1 MTQRKIRLSATDD
14 VKDFVN
20 AAGKCDFD
28 IDVQYNRVVIDAKS
42 ILGVLS
48 MDLTRDL
55 TVKYGGKNPS
65 FENILE
71 KYSVS

>member
-1 MTQRKIRLSATDD
+1 MKEKNI
-14 VKDFVN
+14 
-20 AAGKCDFD
+20 AAFFD